1 MLESGRTNSR
11 FCGRSFWDW
20 IFNHLPPQRPNSVRL
35 PVQMLE
41 LTISRRGRN
50 MHFLFLERLPRPT
63 EVEHS
68 LQLPHF
74 VHSGRKRINFV
85 VKKEGKNLFTETVLF
100 TLFFLCLWSF
110 TVTFFTRS
118 MPGHYSWIHDTPAPT
133 VWVYL
138 TSAPRAPLG
147 PFWSCI
153 LRSFEK
159 FQYEAPDVEQAS
171 TSLAKSRIASFR
183 RTIKWT
189 WSITVG

>member
-20 IFNHLPPQRPNSVRL
+20 IFNHSPPQRPNSVPL

-85 VKKEGKNLFTETVLF
+85 VKKEGEKPIYRNSPFHTVFPLSLKFYCNLLHTFVSWSLF
-100 TLFFLCLWSF
+100 LNSWHPGTDCLGLSHKC
-110 TVTFFTRS
+110 S
-118 MPGHYSWIHDTPAPT
+118 
-133 VWVYL
+133 
-138 TSAPRAPLG
+138 
-147 PFWSCI
+147 
-153 LRSFEK
+153 
-159 FQYEAPDVEQAS
+159 
-171 TSLAKSRIASFR
+171 KSS
-183 RTIKWT
+183 T
-189 WSITVG
+189 WSILVLHFKVFWKVSIWGTWCWTGVYVSGKK